1 MSVTAES
8 RVPAL
13 NCDNAS
19 ETPQETLSEVDKE
32 GAETQNDPPAEVP
45 VKRKR
50 GRPPKISVEVH
61 VALRQAWYIFPS
73 FCHTCLF
80 AKGHLQRTSGHMT
93 TSTKFSSE

>member
-61 VALRQAWYIFPS
+61 VALRQAWYIFPKLLS
-73 FCHTCLF
+73 YLS
-80 AKGHLQRTSGHMT
+80 LRER
-93 TSTKFSSE
+93 SSATHVRSYDH